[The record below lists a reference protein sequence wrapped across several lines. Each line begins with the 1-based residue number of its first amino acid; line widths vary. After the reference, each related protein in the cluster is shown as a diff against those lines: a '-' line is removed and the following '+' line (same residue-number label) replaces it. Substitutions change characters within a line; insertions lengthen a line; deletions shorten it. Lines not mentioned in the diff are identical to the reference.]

1 MFSFYILYCQKH
13 KCKDKR
19 KITVHDIYLSD
30 KIVKYSDDK
39 KGMIQGV
46 PAEWSLEESPWES
59 PPRNVWPPFYNF
71 LWSQLFLQEEEGVEE
86 EEDDEEVM
94 EKAEKS
100 GEETINVSQ

>member
-1 MFSFYILYCQKH
+1 MFSFYILYCHKH

-19 KITVHDIYLSD
+19 KITVPDIYLSD

-39 KGMIQGV
+39 KGMIQGF

-71 LWSQLFLQEEEGVEE
+71 LWSQLFLQEEE
-86 EEDDEEVM
+86 EDEEEVM

-100 GEETINVSQ
+100 GEETISVSQ

>member
-1 MFSFYILYCQKH
+1 MFSFYILYCHKH

-71 LWSQLFLQEEEGVEE
+71 LWSQLFLQEEE
-86 EEDDEEVM
+86 EDEEEVM